1 MLAESVRVGWKVALS
16 WIPTILWV
24 DCIRVILKGEVSITV
39 KEVAVNC
46 AALIIPFVLNGR
58 VLTLYHGGVSN
69 IFWLFTHG
77 WIWLQVRPVVPC
89 IGLRCKVIGG
99 HTSKEETHCETR
111 PTRVVAESS
120 ACKMTRINLW
130 EVVYPS
136 LKRHDRDASSFNL
149 IRTTNIGSK
158 RPRKY
163 WTDHPMYHEGELVLT
178 LELALIFPWDSLWTG
193 RVLTEPVRN
202 PWIALEIFLKPIDVF
217 NLLFERRVFSRP
229 QFENF
234 VSFLCNLVQLFI
246 LVIIKPRLAIKIMVG
261 IVELTRHL
269 LLLI

>member
-1 MLAESVRVGWKVALS
+1 MVAKPIGVGRIVALS
-16 WIPTILWV
+16 WIPAILWV
-24 DCIRVILKGEVSITV
+24 DCIRVFLKGEVSITV

-89 IGLRCKVIGG
+89 IRLRLVIRTLGG
-99 HTSKEETHCETR
+99 CASKEVAKSETR
-111 PTRVVAESS
+111 PARVVAESS

-136 LKRHDRDASSFNL
+136 LERHDRDASSFNL

-163 WTDHPMYHEGELVLT
+163 
-178 LELALIFPWDSLWTG
+178 
-193 RVLTEPVRN
+193 
-202 PWIALEIFLKPIDVF
+202 
-217 NLLFERRVFSRP
+217 
-229 QFENF
+229 
-234 VSFLCNLVQLFI
+234 
-246 LVIIKPRLAIKIMVG
+246 
-261 IVELTRHL
+261 
-269 LLLI
+269 